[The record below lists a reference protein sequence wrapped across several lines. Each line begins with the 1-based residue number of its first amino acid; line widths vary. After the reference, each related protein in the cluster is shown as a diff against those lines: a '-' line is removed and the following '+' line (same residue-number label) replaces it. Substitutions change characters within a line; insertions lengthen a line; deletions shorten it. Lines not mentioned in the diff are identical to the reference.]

1 MLLDRDLVSQLIALS
16 ALERTLKGPERLLR
30 EEEVSR
36 LVKAAYDNATP
47 AAREAFMARVEKLPT
62 SAWPWSAVQAMAPRG
77 GGGGGSGSLGGLVA
91 VPKPAQPPTAPAA
104 LVLIRAQ
111 AESPDADPG
120 NRIPDRGTPEGAPW
134 EPLHKALDNWDTMTI
149 AKWIGPQ
156 GWIPPNTGVMPPR
169 ETGNG
174 ASPTAG
180 KPADTGPGPAPAN
193 QTMPV
198 PAGTPWLT
206 RERGLM
212 IAAGTVAVI
221 AVSGAAMVVASRSG
235 RSRLEEEL
243 YRQQAAR
250 EAQS

>member
-1 MLLDRDLVSQLIALS
+1 MLLDRDLVAQLIGLS

-36 LVKAAYDNATP
+36 LVKTGYDNATP
-47 AAREAFMARVEKLPT
+47 PAREEFMARVEKLPT
-62 SAWPWSAVQAMAPRG
+62 SAWPWSAVQAMTPRG
-77 GGGGGSGSLGGLVA
+77 GGGGGGNLGGLVA
-91 VPKPAQPPTAPAA
+91 VPKPAQPPTVPAA
-104 LVLIRAQ
+104 LVLLRAH

-149 AKWIGPQ
+149 AKWIGPG
-156 GWIPPNTGVMPPR
+156 GWIPPNTGVAPPR

-180 KPADTGPGPAPAN
+180 KPADTGPAPAPTGGMTPA
-193 QTMPV
+193 

-206 RERGLM
+206 RERGVM

-221 AVSGAAMVVASRSG
+221 AVSATAAALASRSG

>member
-36 LVKAAYDNATP
+36 LIKAAYDNASQP
-47 AAREAFMARVEKLPT
+47 AREVFMGRVDKLPT
-62 SAWPWSAVQAMAPRG
+62 SAWPWSAVQAMTSRG
-77 GGGGGSGSLGGLVA
+77 GGGGGLVGGLVVKPTPPPPSV
-91 VPKPAQPPTAPAA
+91 VPPVLA
-104 LVLIRAQ
+104 LLRGQ
-111 AESPDADPG
+111 ADSPDADPG

-134 EPLHKALDNWDTMTI
+134 EPLHKALDAWDTMTI

-156 GWIPPNTGVMPPR
+156 GWIPPNTGFAPPR

-180 KPADTGPGPAPAN
+180 KPADTGPGPAPTGGMA
-193 QTMPV
+193 
-198 PAGTPWLT
+198 PAPASAPWMT

-221 AVSGAAMVVASRSG
+221 AVSGAAMVIASRGG

-243 YRQQAAR
+243 FRQQAAR